1 MAGTGA
7 HAHVH
12 EPCAGVYKKQKD
24 STKGEKNQ
32 HNTNEG
38 IVQVS
43 DVTMQETLR
52 DEPTKMHRQAR
63 LGHPSSQGKPM
74 PTIVP
79 YTDLLNTYPW
89 VAITTLLTCHVHGLV
104 YTRGV
109 CTEKYDP
116 GSFQDHM

>member
-1 MAGTGA
+1 MNRAPEFIKNRNTAQRGKNDQ
-7 HAHVH
+7 H
-12 EPCAGVYKKQKD
+12 
-24 STKGEKNQ
+24 STDA
-32 HNTNEG
+32 G

-43 DVTMQETLR
+43 DTAMQGTLKSR
-52 DEPTKMHRQAR
+52 SSKMRRQIR
-63 LGHPSSQGKPM
+63 LGHLSDQGSPM